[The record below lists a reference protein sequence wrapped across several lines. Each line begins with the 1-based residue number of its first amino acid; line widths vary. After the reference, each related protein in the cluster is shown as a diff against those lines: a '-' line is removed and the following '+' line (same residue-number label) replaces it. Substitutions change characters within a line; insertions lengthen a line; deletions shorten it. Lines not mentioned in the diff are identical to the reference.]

1 MGDSLPPRVFRGE
14 VFIPTTPRTGNE
26 NEGVWRVENMVRRGR
41 GGHFFYEVLGGER
54 NLDENIEL
62 VALTGTVAVTTGSNV
77 VTGTGT
83 LFLTECSIGQRIIII
98 DNDGEQTIPIFVK
111 QVISDTEYIA
121 WRNSDVSLSG
131 QTGWR
136 MPRLFAMDQD
146 RATMLW
152 GNALRLDK
160 GSILAVGDGTLRVN
174 GSTLAGT
181 SLTATREPQ
190 IALLAPNQTY
200 TVFTLGMD
208 EPAAPSL
215 AAVAGGT
222 KGMQGGNYSIVIT
235 PAREQTVGFN
245 NPSQRADVT
254 IATNDLIRITFP
266 AMDTANGQNAWM
278 IWGTTFAESLGA
290 DLNYLNGPWF
300 FVRMITTADVSSGG
314 GTYDIEWLDAEIETN
329 EIVSFDNDP
338 PPQALFVEMLNNTP
352 VWLSCRGPSFERG
365 IVEHLDPSP
374 GPFIAPSKPTNI
386 EAAPA
391 GIQFSSS
398 PPETIIGATA
408 GTSGRIYL
416 LTPNHLEIAQST
428 PDTFVPILI
437 RPFWKDGF
445 ANPEG
450 VVFVNGN
457 LYGYTVS
464 GPAHSIGEGDEIEAE
479 KEWAAYVT
487 EFTDAWV
494 AGHVL
499 TCYLPKKDAICFFHV
514 CDSLNENGFWTTFVL
529 LYSLGQN
536 EWIGARR
543 LTNPAGDSIVCGVA
557 TVGEEMHLLVGGRGN
572 IL

>member
-1 MGDSLPPRVFRGE
+1 MGQSLSPRVFRGE
-14 VFIPTTPRTGNE
+14 AFRPTIPRTGNE
-26 NEGVWRVENMVRRGR
+26 GEGVWRLENLIRRGKDS
-41 GGHFFYEVLGGER
+41 HHYYEVLGGER
-54 NLDENIEL
+54 NLGEDVEM
-62 VALTGTVAVTTGSNV
+62 VALTGTVAVTEDSDV
-77 VTGTGT
+77 VIGTGT

-98 DNDGEQTIPIFVK
+98 NDDDGLTVPIFVK
-111 QVISDTEYIA
+111 QVISDTQYIA
-121 WRNSDVSLSG
+121 WRESTVTLSG

-160 GSILAVGDGTLRVN
+160 GSILAVGDGVLRIN
-174 GSTLAGT
+174 GSTLAGS

-190 IALLAPNQTY
+190 IALYAPDATY

-208 EPAAPSL
+208 EPPAPSL

-222 KGMQGGNYSIVIT
+222 KGMQGGNYSLVIT

-266 AMDTANGQNAWM
+266 AMDTANGQNAWLV
-278 IWGTTFAESLGA
+278 WGTTFAESLGA

-300 FVRMITTADVSSGG
+300 FVRMVTTADVSSAG

-338 PPQALFVEMLNNTP
+338 PPQALFVELLNYTP
-352 VWLSCRGPSFERG
+352 TWLSCRGPSFQRG
-365 IVEHLDPSP
+365 AVDFLDPSP
-374 GPFIAPSKPTNI
+374 GPFIAPAKPTNI

-398 PPETIIGATA
+398 PPETIIGAVSA
-408 GTSGRIYL
+408 NGRIYL
-416 LTPNHLEIAQST
+416 LTPNTLQIAQST
-428 PDTFVPILI
+428 PDQNVPILI

-445 ANPEG
+445 ANPEQ

-464 GPAHSIGEGDEIEAE
+464 GPARSVGEGDEIEAE

-487 EFTDAWV
+487 EFTDHWT

-499 TCYLPKKDAICFFHV
+499 TCYFPNKDCICFFHV
-514 CDSLNENGFWTTFVL
+514 CDSLNASGFWTSFAL

-536 EWIGARR
+536 DWVGARR
-543 LTNPAGDSIVCGVA
+543 FTNDTSDSIICGVA
-557 TVGEEMHLLVGGRGN
+557 TVGEEMHLLIGGRGQP
-572 IL
+572 L